1 MTMTP
6 EQQKEFIKAV
16 ALFVADEV
24 KQGLEP
30 LQRELAALTL
40 KLEHA
45 ELRARELRYA
55 GTWSDK
61 GRYRKGNFCTH
72 SGALWHC
79 NFDDVATVP
88 GHDHD
93 GWTLAVKSMARA

>member
-1 MTMTP
+1 MTP
-6 EQQKEFIKAV
+6 DQQRVFIEAV
-16 ALFVADEV
+16 GKTIVDEV

-30 LQRELAALTL
+30 VQQELSRLTL
-40 KLEHA
+40 KLENA

-55 GTWSDK
+55 GVWSEK
-61 GRYRKGNFCTH
+61 GRYRKGNFCSH
-72 SGALWHC
+72 SGSLWHC